1 MCPCAFQNLS
11 ALGAGNLQAYQQN
24 VQALQAVALTEVPDT
39 AFQQV
44 CQTECCE
51 CAESAEAAIAVQAK
65 NRTFTISGSISV
77 LEEVEYAQRQRAAEQ
92 SIGKSEKKQV
102 CETNQA
108 SNGGVG
114 LGCAQ
119 LSLCPE
125 GLGAGQNQSQPGVSL
140 GATWK

>member
-1 MCPCAFQNLS
+1 
-11 ALGAGNLQAYQQN
+11 

-44 CQTECCE
+44 CQTKCCE
-51 CAESAEAAIAVQAK
+51 CAESAQAAIAVQAK

-77 LEEVEYAQRQRAAEQ
+77 LEEVEFAQRERAAEQ
-92 SIGKSEKKQV
+92 SQSQSQKQQV

-119 LSLCPE
+119 LSLCPNGE
-125 GLGAGQNQSQPGVSL
+125 VGLGATPNQTAPGVSL
-140 GATWK
+140 GATWKQ